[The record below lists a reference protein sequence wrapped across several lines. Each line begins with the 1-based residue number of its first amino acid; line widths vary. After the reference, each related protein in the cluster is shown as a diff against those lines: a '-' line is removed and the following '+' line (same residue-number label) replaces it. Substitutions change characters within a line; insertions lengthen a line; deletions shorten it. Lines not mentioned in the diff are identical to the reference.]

1 MGMGGGGSVWP
12 VFIQEYICEQ
22 YLCFIVLHVHASHDY
37 INMNEADSN
46 DWTLK
51 LQCIDDS

>member
-22 YLCFIVLHVHASHDY
+22 YLCFGVLHVHASHDY

-46 DWTLK
+46 D
-51 LQCIDDS
+51 